1 MILDRVFKVIDVSAT
16 YIVKMTLTIDLFDFI
31 CKMKSFGM
39 VIWLN
44 FRLQANMLYVF
55 LFIQLVT
62 NFVVS
67 CFLCLNLKM

>member
-39 VIWLN
+39 VI
-44 FRLQANMLYVF
+44 
-55 LFIQLVT
+55 
-62 NFVVS
+62 
-67 CFLCLNLKM
+67 